1 MSNERSNMQTR
12 SQKDKGDLV
21 AMEMGTACR
30 SRWVDVEDKKKVAK
44 AWPAERVSLGQR
56 AIIIGEDFTLW
67 VVEEAWD
74 VAALDKVAKDICQGA
89 MEKGARWVG
98 YGDPAG
104 RKFRYGG
111 SFCRHLE
118 LGDKEIATRCKQA
131 LQEGGAMIVAVHPAE
146 EQYA

>member
-1 MSNERSNMQTR
+1 MSNETSNMQTR
-12 SQKDKGDLV
+12 SQKSRGNLV

-30 SRWVDVEDKKKVAK
+30 SRWVDVEDKKKVAR
-44 AWPAERVSLGQR
+44 AWPAERLSLGQR

-74 VAALDKVAKDICQGA
+74 VAALDKVAKDICQEA
-89 MEKGARWVG
+89 MEKGAKWVA

-111 SFCRHLE
+111 SFCRHL
-118 LGDKEIATRCKQA
+118 GPSDREIATRCKQA
-131 LQEGGAMIVAVHPAE
+131 LQKGGAMIVAVHPPQE
-146 EQYA
+146 